1 MMTISWSDRKQ
12 KLSKDLLEIDN
23 RQQAI
28 RMTKLVCLVIGGK
41 LSLIYKPLTSM
52 MLVWYLLDL
61 PE

>member
-23 RQQAI
+23 RQHAI
-28 RMTKLVCLVIGGK
+28 GMTKLVCLVIGGK

-52 MLVWYLLDL
+52 MLVRYLLDL